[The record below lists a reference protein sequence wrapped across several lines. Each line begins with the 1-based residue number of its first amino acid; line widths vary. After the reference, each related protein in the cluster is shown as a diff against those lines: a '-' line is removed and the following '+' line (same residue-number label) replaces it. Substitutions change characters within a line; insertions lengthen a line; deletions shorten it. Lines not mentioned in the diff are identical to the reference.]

1 LRNQTGK
8 VKNRIYS
15 RRKNQ
20 MKNRS
25 TKESR
30 KAIKKIYNK
39 TKIYFFRKINKIDTP
54 LTKLT
59 EKKIYK

>member
-1 LRNQTGK
+1 
-8 VKNRIYS
+8 
-15 RRKNQ
+15 